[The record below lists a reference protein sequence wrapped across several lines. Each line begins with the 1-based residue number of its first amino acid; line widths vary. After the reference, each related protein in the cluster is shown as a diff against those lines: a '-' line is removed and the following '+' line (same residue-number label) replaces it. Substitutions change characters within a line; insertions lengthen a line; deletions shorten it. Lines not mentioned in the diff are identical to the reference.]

1 MEYKQLWVLIEGS
14 DDTRFI
20 DKIIRPILI
29 NNYNSIK
36 TWEYSKEPLQRKKKI
51 LKSIAAIGDDYL
63 FFSDINNSPCVSK
76 KMDVLKSNFK
86 KTVNSNNIVVVIKEI
101 ESWYLAGI
109 DKKCCRR
116 LNIRFYD
123 RTDNVG
129 KEECH
134 AIIAKSKYQ
143 PRVHCMAEMLR
154 NYDACLAVG
163 RNKSFNYFFRKQ
175 LQN

>member
-101 ESWYLAGI
+101 ESWYLAGL
-109 DKKCCRR
+109 DNKKSKELSIKPLR
-116 LNIRFYD
+116 NTNDI
-123 RTDNVG
+123 T
-129 KEECH
+129 KEEFNRLIPKKFDSRIDFMVEILKRFSVET
-134 AIIAKSKYQ
+134 ARRK
-143 PRVHCMAEMLR
+143 
-154 NYDACLAVG
+154 
-163 RNKSFNYFFRKQ
+163 NKSFNYLLTKIES
-175 LQN
+175 L